1 MSTPQVFGDR
11 YRLVRPVGAGGM
23 GRVWQGLD
31 LHLEREVAV
40 KVVKPDLLDG
50 PQKHEA
56 AARFRREARVTAQ
69 IQHPGVPAIF
79 DAGLDDATGEL
90 YLVMAYLPGLN
101 LRDLLDE
108 TGALPGDWTLAIGAQ
123 LASVLAAAHTRQVVH
138 RDLKPANIIVGPE
151 GLVHVVD
158 FGIAAVLEPDTS
170 RLTMTGD
177 KPGTLNYM
185 APEQIR
191 AQPAGPAADLYAL
204 GALLY
209 EMATGERLFAD
220 RGSAYEVQT
229 AHLKE
234 LPDPV
239 RRRRPDLPAELD
251 GLVSRLLSKEPAER
265 GSDAA
270 AVHLRLAAL
279 LAAAPASLA
288 PVHDCGDPTWPF
300 RAPLAPARVAALAAA
315 QGAQAA
321 APDRRERIAE
331 ADRAFGA
338 GDYNG
343 ALSAFRSLAKD
354 FESPDPALAL
364 HCQMRAAQCLAAL
377 GNAASALT
385 GLIRV
390 IERQRRLEG
399 ERARSTLRSRRVAA
413 DLLAVLGRAPEAHHE
428 LSTVV
433 QEMAA
438 ALGPADADTIEAERL
453 LRTWSTAPQGLP
465 AGPRAGSAWP
475 APPPATPG
483 SPPR

>member
-1 MSTPQVFGDR
+1 MNSPQVIDDR

-40 KVVKPDLLDG
+40 KVVRPDLLDG
-50 PQKHEA
+50 PGRHEA

-79 DAGLDDATGEL
+79 DAGLDAASGEL
-90 YLVMAYLPGLN
+90 FLVMAYLPGLN

-108 TGALPGDWTLAIGAQ
+108 TGPLPVDWTLAIGAQ
-123 LASVLAAAHTRQVVH
+123 LASVLTAAHERHVIH
-138 RDLKPANIIVGPE
+138 RDLKPANIIVGPT

-158 FGIAAVLEPDTS
+158 FGIAAVLEPDVS
-170 RLTMTGD
+170 RLTATGD

-204 GALLY
+204 GALLF

-234 LPDPV
+234 LPEPV
-239 RRRRPDLPAELD
+239 RRARPDFPSELD

-270 AVHLRLAAL
+270 AVHLQLAAM
-279 LAAAPASLA
+279 LAGSPASGT
-288 PVHDCGDPTWPF
+288 PVRDCGDPTWPF
-300 RAPLAPARVAALAAA
+300 RAPLAPARVAREAAA
-315 QGAQAA
+315 KAA
-321 APDRRERIAE
+321 APQPDRSARRLAE
-331 ADRAFGA
+331 ADRAYAA
-338 GDYNG
+338 GDFNG
-343 ALSAFRSLAKD
+343 ALSAFRALAKD
-354 FESPDPALAL
+354 LETPDPALAL
-364 HCQMRAAQCLAAL
+364 RCQAKAAQCLAAL

-385 GLIRV
+385 GLSSV
-390 IERQRRLEG
+390 VERQRRLEG
-399 ERARSTLRSRRVAA
+399 ERARSTLYSRRIAVDMLAA
-413 DLLAVLGRAPEAHHE
+413 LGRMPEAHRE
-428 LSTVV
+428 LATVV
-433 QEMAA
+433 GEMAA
-438 ALGPADADTIEAERL
+438 AFGPADADTIEAERL
-453 LRTWSTAPQGLP
+453 LRAWSAPPQ
-465 AGPRAGSAWP
+465 AGPGWP
-475 APPPATPG
+475 MPTASSPG